1 MTAME
6 LAKLVLPSQLPF
18 QADSVVI
25 IFLKTFPR
33 AEHEVIGGDG
43 SIAL

>member
-1 MTAME
+1 MTAMK
-6 LAKLVLPSQLPF
+6 LAKLVLPLQLPF

-25 IFLKTFPR
+25 IFLNMFPR
-33 AEHEVIGGDG
+33 AEHDVIVGDG